1 MGRILHSAVLMILMA
16 GSSPLAEGIWGGPG
30 IQMTVGPQGA
40 VLDLDCA
47 NGAIDGPVTVGSDGR
62 FRATGTYAVEHG
74 GPMREGPEGDETKGR
89 PAVYEGRVEGKKLT
103 LVITLT
109 GELTGEKEEL
119 GTYELTQG
127 RSGRIMKCM

>member
-1 MGRILHSAVLMILMA
+1 MDRILHFAVLMILMA

-30 IQMTVGPQGA
+30 IQMTVSPQGA

-62 FRATGTYAVEHG
+62 FRASGTYAVEHG
-74 GPMREGPEGDETKGR
+74 GPVREGEEKGR

-109 GELTGEKEEL
+109 GEKEAL
-119 GTYELTQG
+119 GTWELTQG
-127 RSGRIMKCM
+127 RAGRIMKCM